1 MENCLR
7 RGLLIMSP
15 ALSQMPKIFASKFF
29 SKIESL
35 APLIWT
41 QQGGEWLKIKKLF
54 HGWKVLNS
62 NWLGHGIP
70 VRVRYLTEELEVR
83 CKIELYSQLSR
94 LLLPCSA
101 IAECLRLKLFIFWRL
116 CATSHELTF
125 ASQLYPPSHSKI
137 LSTDKSVSQVSL
149 ILVNWPI
156 WVPWFFLGL
165 GTQRDERVRETTCFW
180 IFGQL
185 NRWPRISPCWT
196 IIWH

>member
-1 MENCLR
+1 M
-7 RGLLIMSP
+7 GLI
-15 ALSQMPKIFASKFF
+15 SQWYLFSELLTTYPSVAYMLEITSYDNFRHHGKLFKTRSAHYVTCTFPNAQNICKQVF

-35 APLIWT
+35 TPLIWT

-70 VRVRYLTEELEVR
+70 VRLRYLTEELEVR

-101 IAECLRLKLFIFWRL
+101 IAECLRLKLFIFWSL

-125 ASQLYPPSHSKI
+125 AS
-137 LSTDKSVSQVSL
+137 
-149 ILVNWPI
+149 
-156 WVPWFFLGL
+156 
-165 GTQRDERVRETTCFW
+165 
-180 IFGQL
+180 
-185 NRWPRISPCWT
+185 
-196 IIWH
+196 